1 LAQGRAIVPTF
12 NFYLLSINYIS
23 CRGNYPFRKGT
34 KTYRM
39 KLQTLTVALL
49 ISIVSFT
56 QDLTG
61 TWEGASPG
69 LGCRYAKLVII
80 KCGDQYIGYTY
91 DSDPGFCQAHFAGT
105 FNAEKSRLQGKND
118 GMIRQSF
125 GHTQSRYNLKYKRL
139 TNGIHTLEGAVH
151 PKSGLLTGLSLGIG
165 SRVEYKRTSTEVD
178 TTDYMRR
185 CLANP
190 ILNAPGNEDNA
201 ADSAMV
207 QAPVVEPPPV
217 SMSRIDSAIFV
228 TIKSRRQNDTISTIY
243 TNQPVIRVQLFDNG
257 QIDGDT
263 VTILHNNSIVSSR
276 LGVTGNPYKFEIAID
291 PGHPRHEVVLIA
303 HNLGS
308 IPPNTAVVIIEAGDK
323 TYRLTAST
331 DLNKNSVIIFEYR
344 E

>member
-1 LAQGRAIVPTF
+1 
-12 NFYLLSINYIS
+12 
-23 CRGNYPFRKGT
+23 
-34 KTYRM
+34 M

-80 KCGDQYIGYTY
+80 KCGDRYIGYTY
-91 DSDPGFCQAHFAGT
+91 DSDPGFCQAHFAGK
-105 FNAEKSRLQGKND
+105 FNVEKGRLQGKND

-125 GHTQSRYNLKYKRL
+125 GHTQSRYNLKY
-139 TNGIHTLEGAVH
+139 TFHSNGIHTLEGAVH

-165 SRVEYKRTSTEVD
+165 SRVEYKRTSREVD
-178 TTDYMRR
+178 TTDYMRQ

-190 ILNAPGNEDNA
+190 ALNTPENEDA
-201 ADSAMV
+201 APDPVSV
-207 QAPVVEPPPV
+207 QATAEPPPV
-217 SMSRIDSAIFV
+217 SMNRIDSAIFA
-228 TIKSRRQNDTISTIY
+228 TIKTRRKNDTISTIY
-243 TNQPVIRVQLFDNG
+243 TNQPVIKVQLFDNG
-257 QIDGDT
+257 QVDGDT
-263 VTILHNNSIVSSR
+263 VTVLHNNSVVTSR
-276 LGVTGNPYKFEIAID
+276 LGVTGNPYKFEIGID
-291 PGHPRHEVVLIA
+291 PEHPRHEVVLIA

-331 DLNKNSVIIFEYR
+331 DLNRNSVIIFEYR

>member
-1 LAQGRAIVPTF
+1 
-12 NFYLLSINYIS
+12 
-23 CRGNYPFRKGT
+23 
-34 KTYRM
+34 M
-39 KLQTLTVALL
+39 KLQMLTVALL
-49 ISIVSFT
+49 ISIISFT

-61 TWEGASPG
+61 TWEGSSPG

-80 KCGDQYIGYTY
+80 QCGNQYIGYTY
-91 DSDPGFCQAHFAGT
+91 DSDPGFCQAHFVGSFDIGSAKL
-105 FNAEKSRLQGKND
+105 EGKND
-118 GMIRQSF
+118 GMIRKSYN
-125 GHTQSRYNLKYKRL
+125 HTQSRYNLKYKKL
-139 TNGIHTLEGAVH
+139 NNGIHTLEGVVH
-151 PKSGLLTGLSLGIG
+151 PKAGALRVVTFGIG

-190 ILNAPGNEDNA
+190 ELSNMENGNDDGT
-201 ADSAMV
+201 DSLYV
-207 QAPVVEPPPV
+207 PPPV
-217 SMSRIDSAIFV
+217 VNAPASERKIDSAIYA
-228 TIKSRRQNDTISTIY
+228 TIKTRRQNDTISTIY
-243 TNQPVIRVQLFDNG
+243 TNATIKVSLFDNG

-263 VTILHNNSIVSSR
+263 VTVLHNNSVITSR
-276 LGVTGNPYKFEIAID
+276 LGVTGNPYKFEIVID
-291 PGHPRHEVVLIA
+291 REHPRHEVVLIA

>member
-1 LAQGRAIVPTF
+1 
-12 NFYLLSINYIS
+12 
-23 CRGNYPFRKGT
+23 
-34 KTYRM
+34 M

-56 QDLTG
+56 QDITG
-61 TWEGASPG
+61 TWEGSSPA
-69 LGCRYAKLVII
+69 LGCKYAKLVII
-80 KCGDQYIGYTY
+80 QCGNRYIGYTY
-91 DSDPGFCQAHFAGT
+91 DSDPGFCQAHFVGRFDKET
-105 FNAEKSRLQGKND
+105 GRLEGKND
-118 GMIRQSF
+118 GMIRKSF
-125 GHTQSRYNLKYKRL
+125 DHIQSRYKLRYKRL
-139 TNGIHTLEGAVH
+139 NNGIHTLEGTIH
-151 PKSGLLTGLSLGIG
+151 PKAGALRVMSFGIG

-190 ILNAPGNEDNA
+190 ALSNMENDDDD
-201 ADSAMV
+201 ADSIYI
-207 QAPVVEPPPV
+207 QPPVVNEPA
-217 SMSRIDSAIFV
+217 SERKIDSAIYA
-228 TIKSRRQNDTISTIY
+228 TIKTRRQNDTISTIY
-243 TNQPVIRVQLFDNG
+243 TNKNTIKVSLFDNG

-263 VTILHNNSIVSSR
+263 VTVLHNNSVVSSR

-291 PGHPRHEVVLIA
+291 PEHPRHEVVLIA
-303 HNLGS
+303 HNVGS